1 MQYQLSTFCFNS
13 NPVRAITIN
22 DAPWFVAADVCAVL
36 EIQNPSDALKRLD
49 CDERARFNLG
59 RQGEAAIINESGLYS
74 LILGSRKPE
83 AKKFKKWVTAEVLPA
98 IRKNGKYET
107 APAVT
112 NGEAVTRS
120 LESLDALRFQRAITM
135 AIENGQRI
143 IGQFPAMSPAEK
155 QGVVIDLVNDAAG
168 RQVITRQ
175 ASEFINAYQASL
187 AVDKMS
193 DNEIRQAFGHNWRAC
208 SGVLSQFAFDATQA
222 ALKAEE
228 LSDRV
233 LVACR
238 RAAA

>member
-1 MQYQLSTFCFNS
+1 MNQLSTFNFKS
-13 NPVRAITIN
+13 LPVRAITIN
-22 DAPWFVAADVCAVL
+22 DAPWFVAADVCDVL
-36 EIQNPSDALKRLD
+36 DIQNTTQAMSRLD
-49 CDERARFNLG
+49 EDERAMFNIG

-98 IRKNGKYET
+98 IRKTGRYEVEPI
-107 APAVT
+107 A
-112 NGEAVTRS
+112 NGETVTRS

-135 AIENGQRI
+135 AIENGQAI
-143 IGQFPAMSPAEK
+143 IGQFPEMTPAAK
-155 QGVVIDLVNDAAG
+155 QAVVIDLVNDAAG

-175 ASEFINAYQASL
+175 ASEFIDAYQASL
-187 AVDKMS
+187 AVEKMS
-193 DNEIRQAFGHNWRAC
+193 DKEIRQAFGHDWRAC
-208 SGVLSQFAFDATQA
+208 SGVLSRFAFDATQA

-238 RAAA
+238 RAA